1 MKKKD
6 RKTFGFNLTASEQA
20 EVQRKA
26 GDISIGQY
34 ARRLV
39 LDAQPDAHC
48 DIRRAMGRAILAVH
62 QAVRDGLPDESRS
75 EAVTAL
81 EHAFK
86 ELRRSSSK
94 HQKRHSIGASQ

>member
-39 LDAQPDAHC
+39 LDAQPDALC
-48 DIRRAMGRAILAVH
+48 DIRRAMGKAILAVH
-62 QAVRDGLPDESRS
+62 QAVRDGLPDDSRI
-75 EAVTAL
+75 EAVAAL
-81 EHAFK
+81 EYAFK
-86 ELRRSSSK
+86 ELRYSSSK
-94 HQKRHSIGASQ
+94 HQKKNSTGVSQ